1 MGVMWGWG
9 REYVAFAWGV
19 GRWWWVAG
27 VGRNVLGGIYG
38 GAVSGYAGSVGDP
51 VGRAVERFRARTGV
65 DVAFAGPCPDAG
77 DRLVISYLSGTSTR
91 VLSGL
96 TVVAGTGVGGKAI
109 TTRRP
114 VRVVDYVA
122 ASAISHEYDRA
133 VTTEGVRAVFAVP
146 VLAGRGVAAVLY
158 GALRRPS
165 DFGDGILTSACDA
178 ARDAGH
184 EIAVAREV
192 EQRMARAAELPGW
205 AALEIRLAHADLLAL
220 AGAASDPELGER
232 LREVCGRLART
243 AASASGGAAR
253 GVRLTPR
260 ETDVLAQVAVGRT
273 NAEVARV
280 LVLGSETVK
289 SYLRSAMRKLG
300 AHNRV
305 EAVVAARA
313 GGFLP

>member
-1 MGVMWGWG
+1 MGGP
-9 REYVAFAWGV
+9 
-19 GRWWWVAG
+19 AG
-27 VGRNVLGGIYG
+27 AIE
-38 GAVSGYAGSVGDP
+38 DP
-51 VGRAVERFRARTGV
+51 LARAVERFRARTGV
-65 DVAFAGPCPDAG
+65 DVAFAGPCPSTA

-91 VLSGL
+91 VLAGL
-96 TVVAGTGVGGKAI
+96 TVVAGSGVGGKAI

-146 VLAGRGVAAVLY
+146 VPVPGPGGGRGVVAAVLY

-165 DFGDGILTSACDA
+165 DFGDGILTTACDA
-178 ARDAGH
+178 AREAGH

-220 AGAASDPELGER
+220 AGSAAVDDPVLGER
-232 LREVCGRLART
+232 LRAVCGRLART
-243 AASASGGAAR
+243 AAATAAAVGDGGSVAR
-253 GVRLTPR
+253 VAGPRLTVR
-260 ETDVLAQVAVGRT
+260 EMDVLALVGVGRT
-273 NAEVARV
+273 NAEVAQA
-280 LVLGSETVK
+280 LGVGAETVK

-313 GGFLP
+313 AGLLP

>member
-1 MGVMWGWG
+1 M
-9 REYVAFAWGV
+9 
-19 GRWWWVAG
+19 
-27 VGRNVLGGIYG
+27 
-38 GAVSGYAGSVGDP
+38 SGYAGSVGDP

-220 AGAASDPELGER
+220 AGAASDPGLGER

-243 AASASGGAAR
+243 AASASGGPAR

-260 ETDVLAQVAVGRT
+260 ETDVLALVAVGRT

-280 LVLGSETVK
+280 LVLGPETVK

>member
-1 MGVMWGWG
+1 MGGP
-9 REYVAFAWGV
+9 A
-19 GRWWWVAG
+19 
-27 VGRNVLGGIYG
+27 
-38 GAVSGYAGSVGDP
+38 AGSVEDP
-51 VGRAVERFRARTGV
+51 LARAVERFRARTGV
-65 DVAFAGPCPDAG
+65 DVAFAGPCPSTA

-91 VLSGL
+91 VFAGL
-96 TVVAGTGVGGKAI
+96 TVVAGSGVGGKAI

-146 VLAGRGVAAVLY
+146 VPVPGPGGGRGVVAAVLY

-165 DFGDGILTSACDA
+165 DFGDGILTTACDA
-178 ARDAGH
+178 AREAGH

-220 AGAASDPELGER
+220 AGTAAVDDPVLGER
-232 LREVCGRLART
+232 LRAVCGRLART
-243 AASASGGAAR
+243 AASVGEGGGAVRAA
-253 GVRLTPR
+253 GPRLTVR
-260 ETDVLAQVAVGRT
+260 ETDVLALVGVGRT
-273 NAEVARV
+273 NAEVAQA
-280 LVLGSETVK
+280 LGVGAETVK

-305 EAVVAARA
+305 EAVGAARA
-313 GGFLP
+313 TGLLP

>member
-1 MGVMWGWG
+1 MSG
-9 REYVAFAWGV
+9 R
-19 GRWWWVAG
+19 AG
-27 VGRNVLGGIYG
+27 Q
-38 GAVSGYAGSVGDP
+38 AVGDP
-51 VGRAVERFRARTGV
+51 VARAVERFRARTGV
-65 DVAFAGPCPDAG
+65 DVAFAGPCARAG

-96 TVVAGTGVGGKAI
+96 TVVAGSGVGGKAI

-122 ASAISHEYDRA
+122 ASGISHEYDRA

-146 VLAGRGVAAVLY
+146 VSVAGIGVTAVLY

-178 ARDAGH
+178 AREAGR
-184 EIAVAREV
+184 ELAVAREV
-192 EQRMARAAELPGW
+192 EQRIAQAAELPGW
-205 AALEIRLAHADLLAL
+205 AALEIRLAHAELLAL
-220 AGAASDPELGER
+220 AGGATDLALGAR

-243 AASASGGAAR
+243 AAATSGAAAAGGVR
-253 GVRLTPR
+253 GLRLTPR
-260 ETDVLAQVAVGRT
+260 ETDVLAQVAVGRS
-273 NAEVARV
+273 NAEVAGA
-280 LVLGSETVK
+280 LGLGAETVK

-313 GGFLP
+313 AGLLP

>member
-1 MGVMWGWG
+1 M
-9 REYVAFAWGV
+9 
-19 GRWWWVAG
+19 
-27 VGRNVLGGIYG
+27 
-38 GAVSGYAGSVGDP
+38 SGYAGSVGDP

-220 AGAASDPELGER
+220 AGVASDPGLGER

-273 NAEVARV
+273 NAEVARA
-280 LVLGSETVK
+280 LVLGPETVK

>member
-1 MGVMWGWG
+1 MGGP
-9 REYVAFAWGV
+9 
-19 GRWWWVAG
+19 
-27 VGRNVLGGIYG
+27 
-38 GAVSGYAGSVGDP
+38 AGSVEDP
-51 VGRAVERFRARTGV
+51 LARAVERFRARTGV
-65 DVAFAGPCPDAG
+65 DVAFAGPCPSTA

-91 VLSGL
+91 VLAGL
-96 TVVAGTGVGGKAI
+96 TVVAGSGVGGKAM

-146 VLAGRGVAAVLY
+146 VPVSGAAGGRGGVAAVLY

-165 DFGDGILTSACDA
+165 DFGDGILTTACDA
-178 ARDAGH
+178 AREVGH

-220 AGAASDPELGER
+220 AGAAAEDDPVLGER
-232 LREVCGRLART
+232 LRAVCGRLART
-243 AASASGGAAR
+243 AASVGEGGGGAR
-253 GVRLTPR
+253 SGQPRLTVR
-260 ETDVLAQVAVGRT
+260 ETDVLALVGVGRT
-273 NAEVARV
+273 NAEVGQA
-280 LVLGSETVK
+280 LGVGAETVK

-305 EAVVAARA
+305 EAVGAARA
-313 GGFLP
+313 AGLLP

>member
-1 MGVMWGWG
+1 M
-9 REYVAFAWGV
+9 
-19 GRWWWVAG
+19 
-27 VGRNVLGGIYG
+27 
-38 GAVSGYAGSVGDP
+38 SGYAGSVGDP

-91 VLSGL
+91 VLAGL

-146 VLAGRGVAAVLY
+146 VPLPAGRGVAAVLY

-178 ARDAGH
+178 ARDAGR
-184 EIAVAREV
+184 EIEVAREV
-192 EQRMARAAELPGW
+192 EQRMAQAAELPGW
-205 AALEIRLAHADLLAL
+205 AALEIRLAYADLLAL
-220 AGAASDPELGER
+220 AGAATDPGLGER

-243 AASASGGAAR
+243 AGAGASGGPADEVRGAR

-260 ETDVLAQVAVGRT
+260 ETDVLALVAVGRT
-273 NAEVARV
+273 NVEVGQA
-280 LVLGSETVK
+280 LGLGVETVK
-289 SYLRSAMRKLG
+289 SYLRAAMRKLG

-313 GGFLP
+313 GGHLP

>member
-1 MGVMWGWG
+1 M
-9 REYVAFAWGV
+9 
-19 GRWWWVAG
+19 
-27 VGRNVLGGIYG
+27 
-38 GAVSGYAGSVGDP
+38 SGYAGSVGDS

-65 DVAFAGPCPDAG
+65 DVAFAGPCPGAG

-91 VLSGL
+91 VLAGL

-178 ARDAGH
+178 ARDAGR

-192 EQRMARAAELPGW
+192 EQRIAQAAELPGW
-205 AALEIRLAHADLLAL
+205 AALEIRLAYADLLAL
-220 AGAASDPELGER
+220 AGAATDPGLGER

-243 AASASGGAAR
+243 AGASAAGEPADEGR
-253 GVRLTPR
+253 GVRRVRLTPR
-260 ETDVLAQVAVGRT
+260 ETDVLALVAVGRT
-273 NAEVARV
+273 NAEVGQA
-280 LVLGSETVK
+280 LGLGAETVK
-289 SYLRSAMRKLG
+289 SYLRAAMRKLG

-313 GGFLP
+313 GGHLP

>member
-1 MGVMWGWG
+1 MSQG
-9 REYVAFAWGV
+9 
-19 GRWWWVAG
+19 
-27 VGRNVLGGIYG
+27 
-38 GAVSGYAGSVGDP
+38 AGSVGDP

-65 DVAFAGPCPDAG
+65 DVAFAGPCPDVG

-91 VLSGL
+91 VLAGL

-114 VRVVDYVA
+114 IRVVDYVA

-146 VLAGRGVAAVLY
+146 VLAGREVAAVLY
-158 GALRRPS
+158 GALRRPC
-165 DFGDGILTSACDA
+165 DFGDGILTTACDA

-192 EQRMARAAELPGW
+192 EQRMAQAAELPGW
-205 AALEIRLAHADLLAL
+205 AASEIRLAYAELLAL
-220 AGAASDPELGER
+220 AGAATDPGLGER

-243 AASASGGAAR
+243 AGASGGDTGGLGGPGSAAA

-260 ETDVLAQVAVGRT
+260 ETDVLALVAVGRS
-273 NAEVARV
+273 NAEVGQT
-280 LVLGSETVK
+280 LGVGAETVK
-289 SYLRSAMRKLG
+289 SYLRSAMRKLDV
-300 AHNRV
+300 HNRV

-313 GGFLP
+313 GGYLP

>member
-1 MGVMWGWG
+1 M
-9 REYVAFAWGV
+9 
-19 GRWWWVAG
+19 
-27 VGRNVLGGIYG
+27 
-38 GAVSGYAGSVGDP
+38 SGYAGSVGDS

-91 VLSGL
+91 VLAGL

-109 TTRRP
+109 ATRRP

-178 ARDAGH
+178 ARDAGR

-192 EQRMARAAELPGW
+192 EQRMAQAAELPGW
-205 AALEIRLAHADLLAL
+205 AALEIRLAYADLLAL
-220 AGAASDPELGER
+220 AGAATDPGLGER

-243 AASASGGAAR
+243 AGAGADTSGGLADEAR
-253 GVRLTPR
+253 GVGRGRTVRMVRLTPR
-260 ETDVLAQVAVGRT
+260 ETDVLALVAVGRT
-273 NAEVARV
+273 NAEVGQA
-280 LVLGSETVK
+280 LGLGAETVK
-289 SYLRSAMRKLG
+289 SYLRAAMRKLG

-313 GGFLP
+313 GGYLP

>member
-1 MGVMWGWG
+1 MGGP
-9 REYVAFAWGV
+9 
-19 GRWWWVAG
+19 
-27 VGRNVLGGIYG
+27 
-38 GAVSGYAGSVGDP
+38 AGSVEDP
-51 VGRAVERFRARTGV
+51 LARAVERFRARTGV
-65 DVAFAGPCPDAG
+65 DVAFAGPCPNTA

-91 VLSGL
+91 VLAGL
-96 TVVAGTGVGGKAI
+96 TVVAGSGVGGKAI
-109 TTRRP
+109 ATRRP

-146 VLAGRGVAAVLY
+146 VPAGGRGVVAAVLY

-165 DFGDGILTSACDA
+165 DFGDGILTTACDA
-178 ARDAGH
+178 ARDVGH

-220 AGAASDPELGER
+220 AGAAAVDDPVLGER
-232 LREVCGRLART
+232 LRAVCGRLART
-243 AASASGGAAR
+243 AAAAAVAGGEGGGAVRAA
-253 GVRLTPR
+253 GPRLTVR
-260 ETDVLAQVAVGRT
+260 EMDVLALVGVGRT
-273 NAEVARV
+273 NAEVAQA
-280 LVLGSETVK
+280 LGVGAETVK

-313 GGFLP
+313 AGLLP

>member
-1 MGVMWGWG
+1 M
-9 REYVAFAWGV
+9 
-19 GRWWWVAG
+19 
-27 VGRNVLGGIYG
+27 
-38 GAVSGYAGSVGDP
+38 SGYAGSVGDS

-65 DVAFAGPCPDAG
+65 DVAFAGPCPGAG

-91 VLSGL
+91 VLAGL

-178 ARDAGH
+178 ARDAGR

-192 EQRMARAAELPGW
+192 EQRIAQAAELPGW
-205 AALEIRLAHADLLAL
+205 AALEIRLAYADLLAL
-220 AGAASDPELGER
+220 AGAATDPGLGER

-243 AASASGGAAR
+243 AGASAAGELGDEGR
-253 GVRLTPR
+253 GVRRVRLTPR
-260 ETDVLAQVAVGRT
+260 ETDVLALVAVGRT
-273 NAEVARV
+273 NAEVGQA
-280 LVLGSETVK
+280 LGLGAETVK
-289 SYLRSAMRKLG
+289 SYLRAAMRKLG

-313 GGFLP
+313 GGHLP